1 MFGREVVLLGIE
13 KGLPRVFHVFWIVVA
28 ELSKLRCF
36 GTLALFHN
44 GVLTASQMEAHCI
57 SNERAREALLLRE
70 LGLAVGSSLSLC
82 GSSCMAGTLTLM

>member
-1 MFGREVVLLGIE
+1 MEELKASQGFLLSNVSSGALGRLH
-13 KGLPRVFHVFWIVVA
+13 F
-28 ELSKLRCF
+28 
-36 GTLALFHN
+36 LFHN

-70 LGLAVGSSLSLC
+70 LGLSAGSSLPLC